1 MQNDELN
8 ALHEKYYLENGD
20 NMALDLVMKTK
31 RRYKPTIEAP
41 PIKKL
46 TLMSFD
52 LANNDI
58 SFTKDNVELF

>member
-1 MQNDELN
+1 MQNEELD
-8 ALHEKYYLENGD
+8 ALHDKYYLANGD
-20 NMALDLVMKTK
+20 NMALELLMKTK
-31 RRYKPTIEAP
+31 RRYKPTIETP

-58 SFTKDNVELF
+58 TFTKENVELF